1 MNIFRLSG
9 LRKHA
14 GVLLVLVAAL
24 AAGVSCSTY
33 RIVREQDHR
42 TALDNYV
49 QAPDSNYE
57 WRVEKAVHGKGT
69 TLYVLRMTSQAW
81 RSADDV
87 NRPVWTHWL
96 LIEKPDN
103 VTSDTAMLMITGGK
117 IDSPPP
123 DALNDRAQGIAAATG
138 SVVAELKGVPNEP
151 LTFVA
156 DETEPRTED
165 GLIAY
170 TWDKYMRTGDEQWPA
185 RLPMT
190 KAVVKAMDT
199 ITAFCGSEAGGNVP
213 VDKFLVCG
221 SSKRGWTTWT
231 TGAVDDRVV
240 AIAPMVIDMLNI
252 VPSFKHHWRSLGFWA
267 PAVDDYEEMHI
278 MDWMDTPEFAAMM
291 KIVEPYEYRRRYTMP
306 KLMIN
311 ATGDQFFLPDSPRF
325 FVQDLP
331 GETLLR
337 MVPNADHS
345 LRGTDVPDTLLAFQ
359 DAVITGKPRPSY
371 SWTVKK
377 DGSIVVKTADKP
389 VEVLLW
395 QATNPEARDFRVD
408 TIGKT
413 WTSSPLQDQGGG
425 TYVARVPAPEKGW
438 TAFLVELTYDIG
450 APAPMKLTSEVSIVP
465 DTLPFPHYEPE
476 NRPKGFMSGA

>member
-1 MNIFRLSG
+1 MRIFRFRG
-9 LRKHA
+9 LYLCLA
-14 GVLLVLVAAL
+14 MVL
-24 AAGVSCSTY
+24 AAGLSCSTY
-33 RIVREQDHR
+33 QVAKAPRVEK
-42 TALDNYV
+42 TALDKYV

-57 WRVEKAVHGKGT
+57 WRVEKAIGGDGT
-69 TLYVLRMTSQAW
+69 TLYVLHMTSQSW
-81 RSADDV
+81 LSAEEV

-96 LIEKPDN
+96 LIEKPDE

-117 IDSPPP
+117 ISDPPP
-123 DALNDRAQGIAAATG
+123 DALNSRAQGIAAATG

-151 LTFVA
+151 LTFVG
-156 DETEPRTED
+156 DETKPRTED
-165 GLIAY
+165 SLIAY
-170 TWDKYMRTGDEQWPA
+170 TWDKYLRTGDEKWPA

-190 KAVVKAMDT
+190 KAAVKAMDT
-199 ITAFCGSEAGGNVP
+199 VTAFCSSEAGGNAR
-213 VDKFLVCG
+213 VDKFMVCG

-231 TGAVDDRVV
+231 TGAVDGRVV

-267 PAVDDYEEMHI
+267 PAVDDYEEMGI
-278 MDWMDTPEFAAMM
+278 MEWMDTPEYAALM
-291 KIVEPYEYRRRYTMP
+291 KIVEPYEYRHRYTMP
-306 KLMIN
+306 KLMMN

-325 FVQDLP
+325 FVDDLP

-337 MVPNADHS
+337 MVPNADHG
-345 LRGTDVPDTLLAFQ
+345 LRGTDAPDTLLAFH
-359 DAVITGKPRPSY
+359 DSIVRGKPRPRY
-371 SWTVKK
+371 SWDVRG

-395 QATNPEARDFRVD
+395 QATNPDARDFRVD

-413 WTSSPLQDQGGG
+413 WTSSPLEDQGGG
-425 TYVARVPAPEKGW
+425 TYVANVPAPEKGW

-465 DTLPFPHYEPE
+465 DTVPFPPYEPE
-476 NRPKGFMSGA
+476 VRPKGFLSGGE